1 MRPSSTWLSIIAAGL
16 FSSALHA
23 DTAPSRVITVELTRI
38 PVVETLD
45 AALEAVYQG
54 TISAQT
60 SGVIKAIHADVNDQV
75 AKGTLLVEIV
85 DTQQQAGVAQ
95 AKASLAQAEA
105 MNEDAQ
111 TLLRRNS
118 RLQKQGTLSEG
129 EYDRTVAQAKSTAAA
144 VQAAKAMLDQAQE
157 QLSYTRV
164 IAPYSGIVSARYIE
178 PGELVNP
185 GQALMSGLAQ
195 GELRAVTDVPQRV
208 AQRYNAQTNKK
219 VDVIVNGIAI
229 APTKITL
236 YPVAD
241 SRHHSVRMRAD
252 LPPQTDLNAFP
263 GMWASVQISTGERDA
278 IFVPNTAVLNRSE
291 LNAVYIKNATG
302 IHLRQ
307 VRVGNA
313 YGDQIEIL
321 SGLEVGDQVM
331 VDALAQ
337 LATPD
342 LSSNA
347 PKGE

>member
-1 MRPSSTWLSIIAAGL
+1 MRPSSTWLSVITASLI
-16 FSSALHA
+16 SSAVCA
-23 DTAPSRVITVELTRI
+23 DSTSQGVVEIQLSRI

-45 AALEAVYQG
+45 ATLEAVYQG

-75 AKGTLLVEIV
+75 TKGTLLVEIV

-164 IAPYSGIVSARYIE
+164 IAPYSGIVSARHIE
-178 PGELVNP
+178 AGELVNP

-208 AQRYNAQTNKK
+208 ALRYNAQDSQQ
-219 VDVIVNGIAI
+219 VSVLVNGIEI
-229 APTKITL
+229 TPTKTTL

-252 LPPQTDLNAFP
+252 LPSETDFNAFP
-263 GMWASVQISTGERDA
+263 GMWARVQIRTGERDA
-278 IFVPNTAVLNRSE
+278 ILVPSSAVLNRSE
-291 LNAVYIKNATG
+291 LNAVYVKNAKGT
-302 IHLRQ
+302 HLRQ
-307 VRVGNA
+307 VRIGNV
-313 YGDQIEIL
+313 YDNQIEIL
-321 SGLEVGDQVM
+321 SGLQAGDLVII
-331 VDALAQ
+331 DAFAPLA
-337 LATPD
+337 APD
-342 LSSNA
+342 LSNNT